1 MDLLGHGKRS
11 ISAAPTVKCIVQ
23 IMESLDFGPSHER
36 HGLLTS
42 FLDVAR
48 LWIGSMQLLLFL
60 FEKNDDVARVSFKL
74 VH

>member
-1 MDLLGHGKRS
+1 MVDLLGHGKRS
-11 ISAAPTVKCIVQ
+11 ISAAMYCTKWN
-23 IMESLDFGPSHER
+23 LDFGPSHER

-48 LWIGSMQLLLFL
+48 LWIVSVQLLLFS
-60 FEKNDDVARVSFKL
+60 FEKNDDVARVSIKL